1 MAEEMDDD
9 NEDNETGNSDEEE
22 VYLPGK
28 KPLAED
34 EELVCDESAYQMLH
48 QASTGAPCLSFDII
62 PDTFGNNREIYP
74 LSAYLVAG
82 TQAASSHINNV
93 IVMKMH
99 NLHRTSKEK
108 PSDKDSDL
116 ESESEDES
124 DEEEMEDTSKKP
136 KMTCALIKHVGCV
149 NRIRST
155 KINENVRF
163 HIFINIFL
171 YLSIF
176 L

>member
-1 MAEEMDDD
+1 MNDDAESG
-9 NEDNETGNSDEEE
+9 NESGNSDEEE

-28 KPLAED
+28 KPLADD

-62 PDTFGNNREIYP
+62 SDTFGNNREIYP

-82 TQAASSHINNV
+82 TQAASSHINNL

-99 NLHRTSKEK
+99 NLHRTSKER
-108 PSDKDSDL
+108 PQDKDSDL
-116 ESESEDES
+116 ESDSEDES
-124 DEEEMEDTSKKP
+124 DDEADDVSKKP
-136 KMTCALIKHVGCV
+136 KMTCALIRHVGCV

-155 KINENVRF
+155 KINDKVLTL
-163 HIFINIFL
+163 HFITSHK
-171 YLSIF
+171 Y
-176 L
+176 

>member
-1 MAEEMDDD
+1 MAEEMDDVGEEAD
-9 NEDNETGNSDEEE
+9 DGNESGNSDEEE

-48 QASTGAPCLSFDII
+48 QASTGAPCLSFDIV

-82 TQAASSHINNV
+82 TQAASSHINH
-93 IVMKMH
+93 IILMKMH

-124 DEEEMEDTSKKP
+124 DEEAEDVSKKP
-136 KMTCALIKHVGCV
+136 KMTCALVKHVGCV

-155 KINENVRF
+155 KINEKVTFQEIILKNNF
-163 HIFINIFL
+163 
-171 YLSIF
+171 
-176 L
+176 